1 MGNANCFQMDQA
13 NCDAWQTTRDKMGN
27 ANCCRMAELN
37 CERPDPSLADPK
49 PSSKVEKVHGGT
61 WWERPDGRSKVLSK
75 EIKRE
80 NGPRFSPTTGNS
92 SALPLQGT
100 DPTSPTTGSSD
111 LRSSEIVCDTTYYS
125 DSSDMY
131 DISDIEMDPL
141 LAVGSMDA
149 HVIDMHTSQIDP
161 VEIYGQISQIKRDIA
176 KLEKLVKQRESV
188 YEHKKQQLEAAQIEI
203 VLKGASKWT
212 ASSQPKEVSRQLV
225 GEAKSAQ
232 KLLKTAIAQ
241 LRSSKRIL
249 GHFMSEYRRNDLV
262 NHLHTDSPPT
272 SPRDSPIGSNHVAI
286 GRKGLVNHLQTDTPV
301 TNQRDSITPKDNV
314 ALGGEPRED
323 DRIGANDYICLTGH
337 VPQNPVKQIQV
348 ETPVKQVD
356 LLLRNRLA
364 GALKK
369 HSHA

>member
-1 MGNANCFQMDQA
+1 
-13 NCDAWQTTRDKMGN
+13 
-27 ANCCRMAELN
+27 MAELN

-49 PSSKVEKVHGGT
+49 SSSKVEKVHGGT
-61 WWERPDGRSKVLSK
+61 WWERPDGRSKGK
-75 EIKRE
+75 
-80 NGPRFSPTTGNS
+80 NGPRFSPTAGTS

-111 LRSSEIVCDTTYYS
+111 LRSSEIVSDTTYYS

-131 DISDIEMDPL
+131 DISDIETDPL

-149 HVIDMHTSQIDP
+149 QVIDMHTSQIDP

-176 KLEKLVKQRESV
+176 KMENLVKQRESV
-188 YEHKKQQLEAAQIEI
+188 YKHKKQQLEAAQIEI

-249 GHFMSEYRRNDLV
+249 GHFMSEYRRNGLV
-262 NHLHTDSPPT
+262 NHLHTDTPPT
-272 SPRDSPIGSNHVAI
+272 SPRDAPIGSNHVAI

-301 TNQRDSITPKDNV
+301 TIPRDSITPKDSV
-314 ALGGEPRED
+314 ALCGEPHED
-323 DRIGANDYICLTGH
+323 DRIGGNDYICLTGH
-337 VPQNPVKQIQV
+337 GPQNPEPPVKQIQV

-369 HSHA
+369 YSHA